1 MLIQDKTREV
11 LGEHFKQVPK
21 ESFLKKPFSAM
32 TYYMQQGVFKYSQ
45 GLPDIWA
52 SSFAF
57 ADSVSLQSSKIAD
70 SEGLKGEAHTQR
82 TREIMKE
89 VFSFKTLEEQKKDP
103 DSLIVA
109 IRQIAVN
116 HAKKATGQ
124 DDRKIIQK
132 LLGARNMLDDIIPPL
147 NIGVILDPFL
157 KTPINYRITS
167 AFEYSPL
174 GFAKGF
180 MELKNKEQKNV
191 VIESLARAGLA
202 SIFIMML
209 MALLDDD
216 EYMNAYEMAGKDE
229 KLSGNVYN
237 SIIVNGYSIST
248 DMLGFLQIPVTAS
261 LAVSKAKE
269 GEKLSS
275 LIDTGKVLLA
285 STPVL
290 DTFAS
295 FIEKDAFKKTDDRIF
310 KEAQQGVLSTIYSR
324 LVPNMVSQ
332 IASSVDGYER
342 QKDYNDLFTG
352 IQVKVPFWRENL
364 PVKQDVMGKPIGV
377 NPITTLLFGARVKQ
391 INNTPEVKELRRLMK
406 QTSVATDIT
415 TIQEIKA
422 LDNLR
427 TSQVVSKLEYDEFM
441 TAVKVDWGEHIQEV
455 INSFE
460 YQQETDPEKKAELIT
475 KDKKKIIQE
484 RVRMQGIE
492 TRVADEM
499 EKMKN

>member
-1 MLIQDKTREV
+1 
-11 LGEHFKQVPK
+11 
-21 ESFLKKPFSAM
+21 
-32 TYYMQQGVFKYSQ
+32 
-45 GLPDIWA
+45 
-52 SSFAF
+52 
-57 ADSVSLQSSKIAD
+57 
-70 SEGLKGEAHTQR
+70 
-82 TREIMKE
+82 MKE
-89 VFSFKTLEEQKKDP
+89 VRDFPDP
-103 DSLIVA
+103 QS
-109 IRQIAVN
+109 
-116 HAKKATGQ
+116 
-124 DDRKIIQK
+124 
-132 LLGARNMLDDIIPPL
+132 
-147 NIGVILDPFL
+147 
-157 KTPINYRITS
+157 
-167 AFEYSPL
+167 
-174 GFAKGF
+174 
-180 MELKNKEQKNV
+180 
-191 VIESLARAGLA
+191 
-202 SIFIMML
+202 
-209 MALLDDD
+209 
-216 EYMNAYEMAGKDE
+216 
-229 KLSGNVYN
+229 
-237 SIIVNGYSIST
+237 
-248 DMLGFLQIPVTAS
+248 
-261 LAVSKAKE
+261 AKE

-275 LIDTGKVLLA
+275 FIDTGKVLLA

-364 PVKQDVMGKPIGV
+364 PVKQDVMGKPMEV

-427 TSQVVSKLEYDEFM
+427 TSQAVSKLEYDEFM

-492 TRVADEM
+492 TRVEDEI
-499 EKMKN
+499 ERMKN